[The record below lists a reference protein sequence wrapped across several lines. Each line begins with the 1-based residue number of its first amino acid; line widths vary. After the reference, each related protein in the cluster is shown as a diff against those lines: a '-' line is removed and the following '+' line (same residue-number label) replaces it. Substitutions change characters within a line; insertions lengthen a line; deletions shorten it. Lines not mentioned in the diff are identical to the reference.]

1 MNSYDITIM
10 KSNELPMT
18 SPMKSEKIAGLAEL
32 LRESLALCGPRLPA
46 ALRGLPFGQG
56 SSGRHQTS
64 WEEHLCDSVGDG
76 RWGMMFFFFGWETHF
91 FCENCI
97 YCMHIGA

>member
-1 MNSYDITIM
+1 
-10 KSNELPMT
+10 
-18 SPMKSEKIAGLAEL
+18 MKSEKIAGLAEL
-32 LRESLALCGPRLPA
+32 LCESLALCGPRLPA

-76 RWGMMFFFFGWETHF
+76 RWGMMGRFFFFGWETHF
-91 FCENCI
+91 FARTVYTLYVYI
-97 YCMHIGA
+97 SA